1 MLANGL
7 HAAKRCLFPL
17 SLPVLVSLAAL
28 GACDDAGD
36 RIHDPAAGGKDAS
49 SPGGE
54 GALAP
59 GGGSSSRGMGAND
72 ASRAGVPSESGAP
85 STQPDGGSGVGGE
98 AGVGGEPS
106 LGGAPSSS
114 TVGSAGDTSMGG
126 TVTSAGGVG
135 GQITLGGNGGT
146 VAGLGGSAGSTGLGG
161 SAGSTG
167 LGGSAGSAGS
177 GGSGGSAA
185 QPEPERLTL
194 CARLL
199 QTLVLSNGFSVTFDG
214 AVFKDKCVGW
224 TTELYKAEHA
234 RSTYL
239 SELSAWNLKLWGCQD
254 AGATGFAPVWGTP
267 ETLTSGDAVRLV
279 AYYVAALNAQLA
291 AMSQERLS
299 PTEEAAMR
307 EALARL
313 SQSVITDSTT
323 EFSHADCLNS
333 SGTGGSGGSASTSAR
348 EGSD

>member
-1 MLANGL
+1 
-7 HAAKRCLFPL
+7 
-17 SLPVLVSLAAL
+17 
-28 GACDDAGD
+28 
-36 RIHDPAAGGKDAS
+36 
-49 SPGGE
+49 
-54 GALAP
+54 
-59 GGGSSSRGMGAND
+59 
-72 ASRAGVPSESGAP
+72 
-85 STQPDGGSGVGGE
+85 
-98 AGVGGEPS
+98 
-106 LGGAPSSS
+106 
-114 TVGSAGDTSMGG
+114 MGG

-146 VAGLGGSAGSTGLGG
+146 VAGLGGSAGST
-161 SAGSTG
+161 S
-167 LGGSAGSAGS
+167 LGGSAGSAGA

-267 ETLTSGDAVRLV
+267 ETLTAGDAARLV

-307 EALARL
+307 EALSRL
-313 SQSVITDSTT
+313 SQSVITDPTT
-323 EFSHADCLNS
+323 EFSHPDCLNP
-333 SGTGGSGGSASTSAR
+333 SGTGGSGGSANTSAR
-348 EGSD
+348 EGGN